1 MKRLFVTLCLVLLT
15 LPARAVTTSPPV
27 PSYDIEVLVFEMRLP
42 DYEGAEL
49 WTTDNVKPVETADA
63 VVMGETPVASELSA
77 AATALRSDPRFRVLL
92 HKRWT
97 QPADARSETKP
108 VKLSTGDGELD
119 GTLRFYIARFL
130 HIEVNLTFQPLAL
143 VQTAFPAESP
153 AYQISEARRI
163 KTQDLNYF
171 DHPKF
176 GAIVRVVPTGK
187 P

>member
-1 MKRLFVTLCLVLLT
+1 MKRLIVTLCLVLLA

-49 WTTDNVKPVETADA
+49 WTTDNLKPVETADA
-63 VVMGETPVASELSA
+63 VAIGETPVASELSG
-77 AATALRSDPRFRVLL
+77 AATALRADSRFRVLL

-97 QPADARSETKP
+97 QPAEARSSTKP
-108 VKLSTGDGELD
+108 VRLSTGDRELE

-130 HIEVNLTFQPLAL
+130 HLEVNLAFQPIAL

-153 AYQISEARRI
+153 AFQINEQRRI
-163 KTQDLNYF
+163 KTQELHYF

-187 P
+187 Q